1 MEKSFNKTNKRGKC
15 PTCPGGH
22 LPKRCLEILITDKYT
37 KKNIVNDN
45 EINTCF

>member
-22 LPKRCLEILITDKYT
+22 LSKVMFR
-37 KKNIVNDN
+37 NFNN
-45 EINTCF
+45 